1 MIGYKYNT
9 IEEFEVDNKII
20 NDYFGIPKTPTSTTR
35 NYLSYSISYTLTNEI
50 DFYYI
55 GMDLTDIL
63 GTPTEFE
70 VIEQEIII

>member
-9 IEEFEVDNKII
+9 IEAFEVDNKII
-20 NDYFGIPKTPTSTTR
+20 NTYFGIPKTPTSITR

-55 GMDLTDIL
+55 NMDLTDIL
-63 GTPTEFE
+63 GAPTEFE
-70 VIEQEIII
+70 VIEQEIIV